1 MRGFVIFLLVVG
13 AVIWA
18 GKDYAKKKL
27 DSLTMDTLTTGSPEN
42 AAKERVKT
50 ILEGLKKSGGTNDL
64 AFQAAICQWD
74 SGLDAIQDQGEF
86 EQAYDHFSEW
96 LDEYDINHR
105 KISGYEITN
114 VELVQENPPVAMVS
128 GTIEGR
134 KFKMR
139 VPYKRRVSWAEG

>member
-1 MRGFVIFLLVVG
+1 MRGFVIFVLVVG

-18 GKDYAKKKL
+18 GKGFVQKKL
-27 DSLTMDTLTTGSPEN
+27 DNLTMDTLTTGSPEA

-50 ILEGLKKSGGTNDL
+50 ILDGLKKAGGTNDL

-74 SGLDAIQDQGEF
+74 SALDAIQDQGEF

-96 LDEYDINHR
+96 LDEFDINHR
-105 KISGYEITN
+105 KISEYEITK
-114 VELVQENPPVAMVS
+114 VELVQESPPVAMVS

-134 KFKMR
+134 QFTMR
-139 VPYKRRVSWAEG
+139 VPHKRRISWVQS